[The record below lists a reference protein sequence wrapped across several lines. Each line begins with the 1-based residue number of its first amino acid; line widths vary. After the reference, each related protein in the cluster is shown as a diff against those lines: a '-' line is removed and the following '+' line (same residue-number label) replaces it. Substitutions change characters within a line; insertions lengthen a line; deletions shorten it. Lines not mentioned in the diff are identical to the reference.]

1 MGVPQCLQPSTPWTV
16 QLFHLSFHRGL
27 YRLFSCVPHRLSSCY
42 IKHGVGCLTGFPTMF
57 LEDVP
62 LLLQDILSQMGF
74 LRSGRLNGFL
84 RWLVKSLSSAA
95 VSSSSDSPGDDSRC
109 SSKHSHKS
117 GTWFPSC
124 NPSFSSVLRREL
136 EWDKLCVVVLGIN
149 EYEKLNYWI
158 LQCKLYFEHK
168 FFISEC

>member
-1 MGVPQCLQPSTPWTV
+1 MGIPQCIQPSTPWTV

-27 YRLFSCVPHRLSSCY
+27 YRLFNCVPHRLSSCY

-84 RWLVKSLSSAA
+84 RWLVKSLSSAYPPVVTLLVMTLGA
-95 VSSSSDSPGDDSRC
+95 VPNTAIKAVLD
-109 SSKHSHKS
+109 
-117 GTWFPSC
+117 FPAATLLFPVS
-124 NPSFSSVLRREL
+124 
-136 EWDKLCVVVLGIN
+136 
-149 EYEKLNYWI
+149 
-158 LQCKLYFEHK
+158 
-168 FFISEC
+168 